1 MFFLII
7 SALFFTVGLM
17 LFVFQS
23 KQVPSFPT
31 LFIHNLR
38 YSQAKFVSAATNAFA
53 ALHILWLFAV
63 TAVFIILLKREAHVI
78 QTIYQ
83 CYLNKVKPRILGY
96 QRVLIRF
103 VRATFWYDDIIL
115 LTSV

>member
-23 KQVPSFPT
+23 KQVSSFPT
-31 LFIHNLR
+31 LIFRNLFITYVR
-38 YSQAKFVSAATNAFA
+38 SSQAKLVSAATNAFA

-63 TAVFIILLKREAHVI
+63 TAVFIILLKRETPVI

-83 CYLNKVKPRILGY
+83 WYLNKVKPRILGY
-96 QRVLIRF
+96 QRDLIRF
-103 VRATFWYDDIIL
+103 VRATFW
-115 LTSV
+115 